1 MEKPRVWGH
10 CDLENGCLRRGSRDL
25 RKIIS
30 LFLKKIIFIFAFRF
44 CWGLVLA
51 LARTGFKNI
60 VESWPF
66 KPHIKELTDGPTR
79 LLSGC

>member
-30 LFLKKIIFIFAFRF
+30 LFLKKKYFYF
-44 CWGLVLA
+44 CFSFLL
-51 LARTGFKNI
+51 GFGF
-60 VESWPF
+60 S
-66 KPHIKELTDGPTR
+66 
-79 LLSGC
+79 SGSDWF